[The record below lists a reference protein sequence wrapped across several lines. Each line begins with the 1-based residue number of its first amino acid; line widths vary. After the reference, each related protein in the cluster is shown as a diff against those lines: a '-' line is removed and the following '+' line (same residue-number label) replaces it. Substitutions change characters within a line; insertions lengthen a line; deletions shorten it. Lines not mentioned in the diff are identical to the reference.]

1 MKSFRSAILMLM
13 AVLSVTAAFAATS
26 AFAQGRG
33 RIDGRVVDAQ
43 GQPLAGVLVRAQKVD
58 NAQETSEAKSNEKGE
73 FRLER
78 VSNGPWRVEFQH
90 PGLEAEPVA
99 TTVADNRAPA
109 MAVTMTKPDPMA
121 FINAEL
127 KRAAKLMQGGDIPAA
142 RAIYE
147 NLHAKHPEPFQFPFA
162 IATTYAAEKDFEKAL
177 EFATIAA
184 EKDPTSVDVKL
195 LTAEIHMEAGRRD
208 ESVKI
213 LEGIDLAQVQDPV
226 MFINAGIIMINA
238 KRSEEAVA
246 LFDRLLVRWPDQHQ
260 LHYYRGRA
268 NVAGQKLPEAKADLE
283 KFLSLAPD
291 SKEAADAKNLI
302 AEIDKVL
309 AGKKDG
315 GAL

>member
-1 MKSFRSAILMLM
+1 MKSFR
-13 AVLSVTAAFAATS
+13 TAALLLLALMVAADS
-26 AFAQGRG
+26 LAQGRG
-33 RIDGRVVDAQ
+33 RIDGLVADPQ

-58 NAQETSEAKSNEKGE
+58 NPQETAEAKTNEKGQ

-78 VSNGPWRVEFQH
+78 LSNGQWRVEFQH
-90 PGLEAEPVA
+90 EGLEAEPIV
-99 TTVADNRAPA
+99 TEVVKNRAPE
-109 MAVTMTKPDPMA
+109 MTVTMTKPDPRV

-127 KRAAKLMQGGDIPAA
+127 QRAVKLMQGGDIPGA

-147 NLHAKHPEPFQFPFA
+147 DLYAKYPQPFQFPFA
-162 IATTYAAEKDFEKAL
+162 IATTYAAEKNYEKAL
-177 EFATIAA
+177 EFVEIAA

-208 ESVKI
+208 EALAI
-213 LEGIDLAQVQDPV
+213 LEGLDLAQVQDPV
-226 MFINAGIIMINA
+226 LFINAGIIMINE

-246 LFDRLLVRWPDQHQ
+246 IFDKLLARWPDHHQ

-268 NVAGQKLPEAKADLE
+268 HIAGQKLPEAKADLE

-315 GAL
+315 GALR